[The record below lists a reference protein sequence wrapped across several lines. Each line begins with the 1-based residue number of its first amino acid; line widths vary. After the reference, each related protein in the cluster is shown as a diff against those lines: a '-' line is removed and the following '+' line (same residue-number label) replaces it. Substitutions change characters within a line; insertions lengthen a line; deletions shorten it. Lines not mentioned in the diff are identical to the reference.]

1 MTKQKITQIPD
12 IFNAA
17 TFDEIKSALTDWMR
31 NQEEFKDFDFNGA
44 GINVLMDL
52 LAYNTLYIQQFANAA
67 LYESFIRTAIKRS
80 SVVQAAQDL
89 GYLPASKTSASTT
102 IMLHVS
108 HPRNPASIRIPRG
121 TKFIA
126 SVDRQTSY
134 PFVTTEDVVSVL
146 GSNGLYT
153 PMLKVAQ
160 GRIVRTEMLFDP
172 KKQILIRDPD
182 IDRAQVKLWVDG
194 AEWKDWTRESIVNAT
209 GASNIFY
216 MRETVDGHTEIFF
229 GEGESTLSAAGGA
242 LEANYIGGLKPSTGA
257 NIVIE
262 YISTKGAE
270 ANGSVNFTYADTLSS
285 ISIVKIIENP
295 TNDRDYVGADGG
307 GDPESIERI
316 RELAPVMRES
326 QRRCVTASD
335 YEAFVS
341 SRFGSIVQAVQCFTD
356 REKPGYAFVAVK
368 PKSGLRLTTVQK
380 EDMRDYLAKYNLAPI
395 TPSIIDPNYLY
406 IKQNIKVSYSINDL
420 SESEQWLRGA
430 VIDQIDAYY
439 TDEVEIFNQ
448 TFSKSKMLARIDKAD
463 VSVIGSSAEIEM
475 VREIDNFYK
484 APMAG
489 IKFLNQYKSGIKSSS
504 FNFEKDDKQYPIH
517 YVSTEMNKESGLAKL
532 LVGPFP
538 VGSTIALPHY
548 SGTDFDKEV
557 IDGADL
563 YFEVGEV
570 QHYEDLI
577 SWDLGKLNIN
587 SDRFT
592 GSYIELTAKP
602 IADNI
607 FTKDGSLIVFENDL
621 RPQYTTISLEAIAQ

>member
-17 TFDEIKSALTDWMR
+17 TFDEIKKALGDWMK
-31 NQEEFKDFDFNGA
+31 NQEEFKDFDFSGA

-67 LYESFIRTAIKRS
+67 LYESFIRTAVRRS

-89 GYLPASKTSASTT
+89 GYLPASKTSASTS

-108 HPRNPASIRIPRG
+108 HPRKPASIRIPRG

-153 PMLKVAQ
+153 PLLKVSQ
-160 GRIVRTEMLFDP
+160 GRIVRTEMLFDS
-172 KKQILIRDPD
+172 KKKILIRDPD

-242 LEANYIGGLKPSTGA
+242 LEANYIGGLKPSAGA

-262 YISTKGAE
+262 YISTKGEE
-270 ANGSVNFTYADTLSS
+270 ANGSVNFTYADTLPS
-285 ISIVKIIENP
+285 ITIVKVIENP

-356 REKPGYAFVAVK
+356 RDKPGYAFIAVK

-420 SESEQWLRGA
+420 AESEQWLRGA

-475 VREIDNFYK
+475 VRELDNFYK

-489 IKFLNQYKSGIKSSS
+489 IKFLNQYQSGIKSST
-504 FNFEKDDKQYPIH
+504 FNFEHAGKNYPIH
-517 YVSTEMNKESGLAKL
+517 YVSTKMTQTGEAKL
-532 LVGPFP
+532 LAGPFP
-538 VGSTIALPHY
+538 AGSGVTLPAYDGDDFDREVVDGSSIYYEVGSVNH
-548 SGTDFDKEV
+548 F
-557 IDGADL
+557 
-563 YFEVGEV
+563 
-570 QHYEDLI
+570 EDLI
-577 SWDLGKLNIN
+577 SWDLGKLNIA
-587 SDRFT
+587 SDKFT

-607 FTKDGSLIVFENDL
+607 FTRDGSLIVFENDL
-621 RPQYTTISLEAIAQ
+621 RPQYTTIQLEAIAK

>member
-160 GRIVRTEMLFDP
+160 GRIVRTEMLFNP

-270 ANGSVNFTYADTLSS
+270 ANGSVNFTYADTLAS

-439 TDEVEIFNQ
+439 KTQ
-448 TFSKSKMLARIDKAD
+448 
-463 VSVIGSSAEIEM
+463 
-475 VREIDNFYK
+475 
-484 APMAG
+484 
-489 IKFLNQYKSGIKSSS
+489 
-504 FNFEKDDKQYPIH
+504 EK
-517 YVSTEMNKESGLAKL
+517 N
-532 LVGPFP
+532 
-538 VGSTIALPHY
+538 HY
-548 SGTDFDKEV
+548 S
-557 IDGADL
+557 
-563 YFEVGEV
+563 
-570 QHYEDLI
+570 
-577 SWDLGKLNIN
+577 
-587 SDRFT
+587 
-592 GSYIELTAKP
+592 
-602 IADNI
+602 
-607 FTKDGSLIVFENDL
+607 
-621 RPQYTTISLEAIAQ
+621 

>member
-160 GRIVRTEMLFDP
+160 GRIVRTEMLFNP

-270 ANGSVNFTYADTLSS
+270 ANGSVNFTYADTLAS

-439 TDEVEIFNQ
+439 NDEVEIFNQ

-504 FNFEKDDKQYPIH
+504 FNFEKDGKQYPIH

-548 SGTDFDKEV
+548 SGIDFDKEV

-570 QHYEDLI
+570 QHYDDLI

>member
-1 MTKQKITQIPD
+1 
-12 IFNAA
+12 
-17 TFDEIKSALTDWMR
+17 
-31 NQEEFKDFDFNGA
+31 
-44 GINVLMDL
+44 
-52 LAYNTLYIQQFANAA
+52 
-67 LYESFIRTAIKRS
+67 
-80 SVVQAAQDL
+80 
-89 GYLPASKTSASTT
+89 
-102 IMLHVS
+102 MLHVS

-270 ANGSVNFTYADTLSS
+270 ANGSVNFTYADTLAS

-356 REKPGYAFVAVK
+356 REKT
-368 PKSGLRLTTVQK
+368 RLC
-380 EDMRDYLAKYNLAPI
+380 
-395 TPSIIDPNYLY
+395 
-406 IKQNIKVSYSINDL
+406 
-420 SESEQWLRGA
+420 
-430 VIDQIDAYY
+430 
-439 TDEVEIFNQ
+439 FCCC
-448 TFSKSKMLARIDKAD
+448 
-463 VSVIGSSAEIEM
+463 
-475 VREIDNFYK
+475 
-484 APMAG
+484 
-489 IKFLNQYKSGIKSSS
+489 
-504 FNFEKDDKQYPIH
+504 
-517 YVSTEMNKESGLAKL
+517 
-532 LVGPFP
+532 
-538 VGSTIALPHY
+538 
-548 SGTDFDKEV
+548 
-557 IDGADL
+557 
-563 YFEVGEV
+563 
-570 QHYEDLI
+570 
-577 SWDLGKLNIN
+577 
-587 SDRFT
+587 
-592 GSYIELTAKP
+592 
-602 IADNI
+602 
-607 FTKDGSLIVFENDL
+607 
-621 RPQYTTISLEAIAQ
+621 

>member
-102 IMLHVS
+102 IMLHVT

-270 ANGSVNFTYADTLSS
+270 ANGSVNFTYADTLAS

-538 VGSTIALPHY
+538 VDSTIALPHY
-548 SGTDFDKEV
+548 SDTDFDKEV

-570 QHYEDLI
+570 QHYDDLI

>member
-270 ANGSVNFTYADTLSS
+270 ANGSVNFTYADTLAS

-368 PKSGLRLTTVQK
+368 PKSGLRLTTIQK

-489 IKFLNQYKSGIKSSS
+489 IKFLNQYKIGIKSSS
-504 FNFEKDDKQYPIH
+504 FNFEKDGKQYPIH

-538 VGSTIALPHY
+538 VGSTIALPNY

>member
-31 NQEEFKDFDFNGA
+31 NQEEFKDYDFSGA

-102 IMLHVS
+102 IMLHVT

-153 PMLKVAQ
+153 PLLKVAQ

-216 MRETVDGHTEIFF
+216 MRETVDGYTEIFF

-262 YISTKGAE
+262 YISTKGEE
-270 ANGSVNFTYADTLSS
+270 ANGSINFTYADTLAS

-489 IKFLNQYKSGIKSSS
+489 IKFLNQYKDSVKSSS
-504 FNFEKDDKQYPIH
+504 FNVEKDGKQYPIH
-517 YVSTEMNKESGLAKL
+517 YISTYMDKESGMAKM

-538 VGSTIALPHY
+538 EGVVPSLSAY
-548 SGTDFDKEV
+548 SGNDFERE
-557 IDGADL
+557 IIEGNHL
-563 YFEVGEV
+563 YYDVGTV
-570 QHYEDLI
+570 DHYGDLI
-577 SWDLGKLNIN
+577 SWDLGKLNVD